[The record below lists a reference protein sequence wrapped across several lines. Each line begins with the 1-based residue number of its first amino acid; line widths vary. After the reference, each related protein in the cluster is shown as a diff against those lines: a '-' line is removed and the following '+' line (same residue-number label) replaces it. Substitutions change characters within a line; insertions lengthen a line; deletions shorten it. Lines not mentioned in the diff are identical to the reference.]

1 MERHNIFQF
10 AILLADEFQENDS
23 RALFDTAFSK
33 KDSAYYWAKLNECKA
48 DLTPLSGAL
57 KFLLSYLDDKN
68 FALLTK
74 AYKNHLAKLY
84 A

>member
-1 MERHNIFQF
+1 MERHNIFQL
-10 AILLADEFQENDS
+10 ALLLADSFQEKE
-23 RALFDTAFSK
+23 AKELFASAFSK
-33 KDSAYYWAKLNECKA
+33 KDSAYYLAKLNECKA

-74 AYKNHLAKLY
+74 AYKSHLAKMY